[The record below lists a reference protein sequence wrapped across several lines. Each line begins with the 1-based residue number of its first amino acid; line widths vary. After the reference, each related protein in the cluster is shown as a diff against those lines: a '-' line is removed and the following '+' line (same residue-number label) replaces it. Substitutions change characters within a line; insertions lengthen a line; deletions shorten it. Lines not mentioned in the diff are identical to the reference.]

1 MPPLIFLGDNIQTAV
16 TVAKNAGMISPT
28 NRVILVEANKIPGS
42 FSASVTWKPLKE
54 NKTEDDGNLVR
65 VK

>member
-1 MPPLIFLGDNIQTAV
+1 
-16 TVAKNAGMISPT
+16 MISPT